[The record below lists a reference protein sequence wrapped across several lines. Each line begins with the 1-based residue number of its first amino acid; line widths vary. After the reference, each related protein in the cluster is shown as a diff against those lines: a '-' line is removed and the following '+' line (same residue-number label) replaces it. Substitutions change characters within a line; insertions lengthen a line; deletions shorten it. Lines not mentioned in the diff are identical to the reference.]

1 VHINSKTAYCFKPAS
16 NFLFLIA
23 FSKPFLDND
32 YYYGGSMRDLSSR
45 HTGRR
50 KSSSASHIGESF
62 RNNLAR
68 CPARPEMLALG
79 LFGDAPKD
87 SSSKERQ
94 LVECASKSIVR

>member
-1 VHINSKTAYCFKPAS
+1 
-16 NFLFLIA
+16 LFLIA

-62 RNNLAR
+62 RNNR
-68 CPARPEMLALG
+68 FFR
-79 LFGDAPKD
+79 
-87 SSSKERQ
+87 
-94 LVECASKSIVR
+94 KSGFHRFRGRRRSGIFR